1 MTLLF
6 AQPYDVSASG
16 FFFETIDQYEERA
29 AKAVN
34 SFGERVEEFEIQF
47 IDGEGI
53 DAAFAK
59 AVGLNQANI
68 GTFLDLVD
76 EWDEDDK
83 RRFIVAV
90 GECGYSF
97 DLEGDAI
104 CDLDVDLYEGMSLR
118 ELAEEFVDEGL
129 FGEIPE
135 NLRFYIDY
143 DAIARDLAMDY
154 VETEIAGTRLVYR
167 CA

>member
-16 FFFETIDQYEERA
+16 FFFETIEQYDDRA

-34 SFGERVEEFEIQF
+34 GFGQVVEEFEIQF

-53 DAAFAK
+53 DAALAK
-59 AVGLNQANI
+59 AVGLNQANV
-68 GTFLDLVD
+68 GTFLELV
-76 EWDEDDK
+76 EVWDEDDK
-83 RRFIVAV
+83 RRYIVAV
-90 GECGYSF
+90 EECGYSF
-97 DLEGDAI
+97 DLERDAI
-104 CDLDVDLYEGMSLR
+104 GDLDVDIYEGMSLR

-143 DAIARDLAMDY
+143 DAIARDLATDY
-154 VETEIAGTRLVYR
+154 AETEIAGTRLVYR

>member
-16 FFFETIDQYEERA
+16 FFFETIEQYDARA

-34 SFGERVEEFEIQF
+34 SFGQRVEEFEIQF
-47 IDGEGI
+47 IDGERI

-59 AVGLNQANI
+59 AVGLNQANV
-68 GTFLDLVD
+68 GTFLELVED
-76 EWDEDDK
+76 WDEDDK

-90 GECGYSF
+90 EECGYDF
-97 DLEGDAI
+97 DLERDAI
-104 CDLDVDLYEGMSLR
+104 GDLDVDLYEGMSLR
-118 ELAEEFVDEGL
+118 ELAAEFVDEGL
-129 FGEIPE
+129 FGDIPE
-135 NLRFYIDY
+135 HLRFYIDY

-154 VETEIAGTRLVYR
+154 VETEIAGTPLVYR

>member
-6 AQPYDVSASG
+6 AQPYDGSASD
-16 FFFETIDQYEERA
+16 FFFDTIEQYGERA

-47 IDGEGI
+47 IEGERI

-59 AVGLNQANI
+59 AVGLNQANV
-68 GTFLDLVD
+68 GTFLELVED
-76 EWDEDDK
+76 WDEDDK

-90 GECGYSF
+90 EECGYSF
-97 DLEGDAI
+97 DLHRDAI
-104 CDLDVDLYEGMSLR
+104 GDLDVDLYEGMTLR
-118 ELAEEFVDEGL
+118 DLAEEFVDEGL
-129 FGEIPE
+129 FGDIPE
-135 NLRFYIDY
+135 HLRFYIDY